1 MEKIN
6 THYRN
11 GVKRLL
17 AFLLCAV
24 CVFGMIPTQVF
35 AFSPGQKASSWLG
48 DQYVGSDGQHYYAP
62 APYTYL
68 VYNSDGTMDVRSSSG
83 GNAYRHYMLT
93 ASDGSS
99 QQVYCVES
107 GIAYNASDNTY
118 TSESGTNSNY
128 LNLLPSEARRGI
140 TLTAIYG
147 WKPGASLPVSGINE
161 DDYKMATQIILW
173 EYQQQLRSDP
183 YSRHGNG
190 HADANQYFSVIS
202 GRPAEKAYNWIL
214 SQVASHST
222 VPSFTS
228 TKKSGAPE
236 LELKWDTEKKIY
248 TLTVTDTNNLKINL
262 ETLKGSGVS
271 VTRNGNKYT
280 FTSKNMIMDPVTFEF
295 RKDIPVANDM
305 LIWGRPGYQT
315 MMTGASDPVSFF
327 VKIKTE
333 TYGTAKIVKTSEDGI
348 VSGIPFQISGT
359 DILENKVDET
369 VTTGENG
376 QIKEKLLP
384 GTYLVKELP
393 VDRYVTPSAQYVT
406 IESGQTSTV
415 HFSNILKKFRV
426 HVVKSDADTGTAQ
439 GDATLAGATY
449 GIYNNGELV
458 DTYTTGPD
466 GSFMTRYYVCGDNWT
481 VREIEPSTGYLL
493 NDTVYEVGASP
504 TLYEVELNTTENQV
518 TETVIYGNIQLV
530 KHTDDLDPDVSGD
543 ENTDEPNE
551 GVIERP
557 EAGAVFEVYL
567 KAAGSYDA
575 TKESERD
582 LLTTDNYGFVASKM
596 LPYGRYTV
604 HQVSG
609 EEGKAF
615 IPDFTVF
622 ISSNRQTYSYIL
634 NNRTITARLRVE
646 KCDAETGNIIPMTGT
661 GFQIKDLSTGEFV
674 TQDIYYP
681 NPETL
686 DTFYV
691 SDEGWLMLPEPLHT
705 GDYELYEVAAPYG
718 YVLSSEPVPFT
729 IDGSEAVV
737 TVTQYNMP
745 QKGQLIITKTGEVF
759 ASVQENDGLYQ
770 PVYEVMGLPGAV
782 YDVIA
787 DEDIYTGDGTLRAA
801 KDTVVETLTTGEDG
815 TAQSGLL
822 YLGRYRL
829 EERQAPEGM
838 VLNTQPEY
846 AELTYA
852 GETVEVTQTA
862 IGLYDERQKVD
873 VSLLKA
879 LETDD
884 LFGLGM
890 NEEYKDISFGLYAS
904 ADLTAL
910 DGSVIPAGGLLEVVS
925 IDPNEAGG
933 YDASFASDLPFG
945 SYYVKERTTNS
956 AYILSDTEYPVVF
969 EYAGQEA
976 ALVQILVNEGE
987 AVSNDLLRGRVDG
1000 VKVGEN
1006 PEGGEDVKLSGALM
1020 GLFRPDTEECTGEN
1034 ALLTVTTAEDGS
1046 FSFENIPYGHWI
1058 VKEISSPA
1066 LYTVSPQQ
1074 HHIYIGVDGQRIE
1087 IKVENT
1093 LIRGSVQVMKTE
1105 AVDEP
1110 SSVEKKDNNTFLR
1123 FLSGA
1128 VFDLYEDANGNKEFD
1143 SEDTKIGTLKESDAG
1158 YHTAEGLLAKGYFVK
1173 ESKAP
1178 EGYQLD
1184 ENAYY
1189 FAITEDGQV
1198 AVVENGGAGRGF
1210 TNEAYRGNLKITKDS
1225 SDGRKDGFAF
1235 EVKSADGSYCE
1246 TFTSPKSGVIEVKGL
1261 RVGIYTVTEIS
1272 NRASRDY
1279 IIPDAATVEI
1289 KADETAT
1296 VQFFNEKP
1304 EKPTTP
1310 DNPDNPKTPSNPST
1324 PSNPGKAVPQTG
1336 DDNFIFLYGGLLAL
1350 AVIGGGL
1357 FAAVYFKK
1365 GKYSRN
1371 TPKAKAVGI
1380 AVVSLCGLLALG
1392 SGFLMVRDLNQY
1404 SESAGAYKDIA
1415 SHVEL
1420 PEQAETP
1427 EEDNTE
1433 TEPAG
1438 EDPSVV
1444 LPTVDFEALRETGP
1458 DIIGWLTLPDTAI
1471 NYPVTQADDNEYYLH
1486 HLYDGTYNKTGCL
1499 FADYENQEDFSD
1511 RNTIIYGHNMR
1522 DGSMFAALNEY
1533 DGQSYFDG
1541 HPQMYLVT
1549 PGGGYV
1555 VEIFTAFVAKPSES
1569 GSDTSPWRLS
1579 FKDDGA
1585 YTTWLSEMAGRSVIE
1600 TDVTVTSSDKVL
1612 TLSTCTPGGASR
1624 FIVMGKLAAV
1634 NN

>member
-1020 GLFRPDTEECTGEN
+1020 GLFRPDTEEFTGEN

>member
-1 MEKIN
+1 M
-6 THYRN
+6 
-11 GVKRLL
+11 
-17 AFLLCAV
+17 
-24 CVFGMIPTQVF
+24 
-35 AFSPGQKASSWLG
+35 
-48 DQYVGSDGQHYYAP
+48 
-62 APYTYL
+62 
-68 VYNSDGTMDVRSSSG
+68 
-83 GNAYRHYMLT
+83 
-93 ASDGSS
+93 
-99 QQVYCVES
+99 
-107 GIAYNASDNTY
+107 
-118 TSESGTNSNY
+118 
-128 LNLLPSEARRGI
+128 
-140 TLTAIYG
+140 
-147 WKPGASLPVSGINE
+147 
-161 DDYKMATQIILW
+161 
-173 EYQQQLRSDP
+173 
-183 YSRHGNG
+183 
-190 HADANQYFSVIS
+190 
-202 GRPAEKAYNWIL
+202 
-214 SQVASHST
+214 
-222 VPSFTS
+222 
-228 TKKSGAPE
+228 
-236 LELKWDTEKKIY
+236 Y
-248 TLTVTDTNNLKINL
+248 TLTVTDTNNLKIDL

-348 VSGIPFQISGT
+348 VSGIPFNISGT
-359 DILENKVDET
+359 DILGNKVDET

-481 VREIEPSTGYLL
+481 VREIDPSTGYLL

-575 TKESERD
+575 AKESERD
-582 LLTTDNYGFVASKM
+582 LLTTDNDGFAASKM

-604 HQVSG
+604 HQVAG

-622 ISSNRQTYSYIL
+622 ISSNGQTYSYIL
-634 NNRTITARLRVE
+634 NNRAITARLKVE

-691 SDEGWLMLPEPLHT
+691 SDEGWLMLPEPLRT

-745 QKGQLIITKTGEVF
+745 QKGQLTITKTGEVF

-801 KDTVVETLTTGEDG
+801 KDTVAETLTTGEDG

-862 IGLYDERQKVD
+862 VGLYDERQKVD

-879 LETDD
+879 LETDG

-904 ADLTAL
+904 ADLTAF

-925 IDPNEAGG
+925 VSANEAGG

-956 AYILSDTEYPVVF
+956 AYILSDTEYPVIF

-1006 PEGGEDVKLSGALM
+1006 PEGGEDVKLSGTVM
-1020 GLFRPDTEECTGEN
+1020 GLFQPNTEEFTEEN

-1046 FSFENIPYGHWI
+1046 FAFENIPYGHWI
-1058 VKEISSPA
+1058 VKEIFSPA
-1066 LYTVSPQQ
+1066 LYTVSLEQ

-1110 SSVEKKDNNTFLR
+1110 SSVEKEDKDNNTFLR

-1143 SEDTKIGTLKESDAG
+1143 SEDMKIGTLKESEAG

-1189 FAITEDGQV
+1189 FAITKDGQV
-1198 AVVENGGAGRGF
+1198 AVVENGETGRGF

-1235 EVKSADGSYCE
+1235 EVKSADGFYCE

-1324 PSNPGKAVPQTG
+1324 PSNPNKPVPQTG

-1371 TPKAKAVGI
+1371 TPKRKAIGI
-1380 AVVSLCGLLALG
+1380 AIISLCGLLALG

-1404 SESAGAYKDIA
+1404 SESAGAYEDIA

-1420 PEQAETP
+1420 PEQTEAP
-1427 EEDNTE
+1427 EDDNTE

-1438 EDPSVV
+1438 EDTSVL
-1444 LPTVDFEALRETGP
+1444 LPTVDFDALRETGP

-1522 DGSMFAALNEY
+1522 DGSMFATLNEY
-1533 DGQSYFDG
+1533 DEQSYFDG
-1541 HPQMYLVT
+1541 HPKMYLVT
-1549 PGGGYV
+1549 PGGGYI

-1569 GSDTSPWRLS
+1569 GSDTFPWRLNW
-1579 FKDDGA
+1579 KDDGA

-1624 FIVMGKLAAV
+1624 FIVMGKLMAV
-1634 NN
+1634 ND

>member
-1 MEKIN
+1 MEKTN
-6 THYRN
+6 THYRS

-24 CVFGMIPTQVF
+24 CVFGMIPTQAF

-107 GIAYNASDNTY
+107 G
-118 TSESGTNSNY
+118 TNSNY

-190 HADANQYFSVIS
+190 HANAGQYFSVIA

-248 TLTVTDTNNLKINL
+248 TLTVTDTNNLKIDL

-348 VSGIPFQISGT
+348 VSGIPFNISGT
-359 DILENKVDET
+359 DILGNKVDET

-481 VREIEPSTGYLL
+481 VREIDPSTGYLL

-575 TKESERD
+575 AKESERD
-582 LLTTDNYGFVASKM
+582 LLTTDNDGFAASKM

-604 HQVSG
+604 HQVAG

-622 ISSNRQTYSYIL
+622 ISSNGQTYSYIL
-634 NNRTITARLRVE
+634 NNRAITARLRVE

-705 GDYELYEVAAPYG
+705 GDYELYEVAVPYG

-745 QKGQLIITKTGEVF
+745 QKGQLTITKTGEVF

-838 VLNTQPEY
+838 LLNTQPEY

-873 VSLLKA
+873 VSLFKA

-925 IDPNEAGG
+925 VDPNDAGG

-945 SYYVKERTTNS
+945 SYYVKECTTNN

-987 AVSNDLLRGRVDG
+987 VVSNDLLRGRVDG

-1020 GLFRPDTEECTGEN
+1020 GLFRPDTEEFTEEN
-1034 ALLTVTTAEDGS
+1034 VLLTVTTAEDGS

-1066 LYTVSPQQ
+1066 LYTVSPEQ

-1110 SSVEKKDNNTFLR
+1110 SSVEKEDKDNNTFLR

-1143 SEDTKIGTLKESDAG
+1143 SEDMKIGTLKESEAG

-1189 FAITEDGQV
+1189 FAITKDGQV
-1198 AVVENGGAGRGF
+1198 AVVENGETGRGF

-1235 EVKSADGSYCE
+1235 EVKSAHGSYCE

-1272 NRASRDY
+1272 NRASKDY

-1304 EKPTTP
+1304 EKPITP
-1310 DNPDNPKTPSNPST
+1310 DNPDNPKT

-1371 TPKAKAVGI
+1371 TPKRKAVGI
-1380 AVVSLCGLLALG
+1380 AVVSLCTLMALG
-1392 SGFLMVRDLNQY
+1392 SGFLMVRDLSQY
-1404 SESAGAYKDIA
+1404 AESAGVYDGLAEY
-1415 SHVEL
+1415 VEV
-1420 PEQAETP
+1420 PEQAGEPDETGA
-1427 EEDNTE
+1427 EEE
-1433 TEPAG
+1433 SGG
-1438 EDPSVV
+1438 EDSSAV
-1444 LPTVDFEALRETGP
+1444 LPVVDFEALRETGP
-1458 DIIGWLTLPDTAI
+1458 DIIGWLNLPDTAI
-1471 NYPVTQADDNEYYLH
+1471 NYPVTQADDNEYYLR

-1522 DGSMFAALNEY
+1522 DGSMFATLNEY
-1533 DGQSYFDG
+1533 DEQSYYDG

-1549 PGGGYV
+1549 PDGGYV

>member
-1 MEKIN
+1 M
-6 THYRN
+6 
-11 GVKRLL
+11 
-17 AFLLCAV
+17 
-24 CVFGMIPTQVF
+24 
-35 AFSPGQKASSWLG
+35 
-48 DQYVGSDGQHYYAP
+48 
-62 APYTYL
+62 
-68 VYNSDGTMDVRSSSG
+68 
-83 GNAYRHYMLT
+83 
-93 ASDGSS
+93 
-99 QQVYCVES
+99 
-107 GIAYNASDNTY
+107 
-118 TSESGTNSNY
+118 
-128 LNLLPSEARRGI
+128 
-140 TLTAIYG
+140 
-147 WKPGASLPVSGINE
+147 
-161 DDYKMATQIILW
+161 
-173 EYQQQLRSDP
+173 
-183 YSRHGNG
+183 
-190 HADANQYFSVIS
+190 
-202 GRPAEKAYNWIL
+202 
-214 SQVASHST
+214 
-222 VPSFTS
+222 
-228 TKKSGAPE
+228 
-236 LELKWDTEKKIY
+236 
-248 TLTVTDTNNLKINL
+248 
-262 ETLKGSGVS
+262 
-271 VTRNGNKYT
+271 
-280 FTSKNMIMDPVTFEF
+280 
-295 RKDIPVANDM
+295 
-305 LIWGRPGYQT
+305 
-315 MMTGASDPVSFF
+315 
-327 VKIKTE
+327 
-333 TYGTAKIVKTSEDGI
+333 
-348 VSGIPFQISGT
+348 
-359 DILENKVDET
+359 
-369 VTTGENG
+369 
-376 QIKEKLLP
+376 
-384 GTYLVKELP
+384 
-393 VDRYVTPSAQYVT
+393 
-406 IESGQTSTV
+406 
-415 HFSNILKKFRV
+415 
-426 HVVKSDADTGTAQ
+426 
-439 GDATLAGATY
+439 
-449 GIYNNGELV
+449 
-458 DTYTTGPD
+458 
-466 GSFMTRYYVCGDNWT
+466 
-481 VREIEPSTGYLL
+481 
-493 NDTVYEVGASP
+493 
-504 TLYEVELNTTENQV
+504 ELNTTENQV

-567 KAAGSYDA
+567 KAAGSYDGA
-575 TKESERD
+575 KDSERD
-582 LLTTDNYGFVASKM
+582 LLTTDGDGFAASKM
-596 LPYGRYTV
+596 LPYGHYTV
-604 HQVSG
+604 HQVSD

-622 ISSNRQTYSYIL
+622 VSSNGQTYSYIL

-646 KCDAETGNIIPMTGT
+646 KCDAETGNLIPMTGT
-661 GFQIKDLSTGEFV
+661 GFQIRDLSTGELV
-674 TQDIYYP
+674 TQKIYYP

-718 YVLSSEPVPFT
+718 YVLSSEPVSFT

-737 TVTQYNMP
+737 TVTQHNMP
-745 QKGQLIITKTGEVF
+745 QKGQLTITKTGEVF
-759 ASVQENDGLYQ
+759 ASVQENGGLYQ

-801 KDTVVETLTTGEDG
+801 KDTVVETLTTGEDKA
-815 TAQSGLL
+815 AQSGLL

-838 VLNTQPEY
+838 VLNTQSEY

-852 GETVEVTQTA
+852 GETVEVTQA
-862 IGLYDERQKVD
+862 AAGLYDERQKVD
-873 VSLLKA
+873 VSLSKA
-879 LETDD
+879 LETDE
-884 LFGLGM
+884 LFGFGM

-904 ADLTAL
+904 TDLTAL

-925 IDPNEAGG
+925 VDPDEAGG
-933 YDASFASDLPFG
+933 YGASFASDLPFG

-956 AYILSDTEYPVVF
+956 AYILPDTEYLVVF

-1000 VKVGEN
+1000 VKAGEN
-1006 PEGGEDVKLSGALM
+1006 PEGGEDVKLAGAVM
-1020 GLFRPDTEECTGEN
+1020 GLFKPDTEEFTEEN
-1034 ALLTVTTAEDGS
+1034 ALLTVTTAEDGG
-1046 FSFENIPYGHWI
+1046 FAFENIPYGHWI

-1074 HHIYIGVDGQRIE
+1074 HHIYIGVDGQSIE

-1110 SSVEKKDNNTFLR
+1110 SSVEKKDKDNNTFLR

-1158 YHTAEGLLAKGYFVK
+1158 YHTAENLLAKGYFVK

-1178 EGYQLD
+1178 EGYQID
-1184 ENAYY
+1184 KNAYY
-1189 FAITEDGQV
+1189 FEITEDGQV

-1235 EVKSADGSYCE
+1235 EVKNADGSYCE

-1304 EKPTTP
+1304 EKPKTP
-1310 DNPDNPKTPSNPST
+1310 DTPENPKTPSNPSSPSNPST

-1350 AVIGGGL
+1350 AVIGGGV
-1357 FAAVYFKK
+1357 FTVCRYRK
-1365 GKYSRN
+1365 GKSRKIS
-1371 TPKAKAVGI
+1371 PKAKAANI
-1380 AVVSLCGLLALG
+1380 AVITLCGLLALS
-1392 SGFLMVRDLNQY
+1392 SGFLIVRDLGQY
-1404 SESAGAYKDIA
+1404 AESAGTYDGLAE
-1415 SHVEL
+1415 HVEI
-1420 PEQAETP
+1420 PEQAEEP
-1427 EEDNTE
+1427 EEPGTGEE
-1433 TEPAG
+1433 TG
-1438 EDPSVV
+1438 REDSSVV
-1444 LPTVDFEALRETGP
+1444 LPVVDFEALRENGP
-1458 DIIGWLTLPDTAI
+1458 DIIGWLSLPDTAI
-1471 NYPVTQADDNEYYLH
+1471 NYPITQTDDNEYYLH
-1486 HLYDGTYNKTGCL
+1486 HLYDGIYNKVGCL
-1499 FADYENQEDFSD
+1499 FADYENQADFSD

-1533 DGQSYFDG
+1533 DEQDYYDG

-1549 PGGGYV
+1549 PGGGYT
-1555 VEIFTAFVAKPSES
+1555 VEIFTAFVADPGES
-1569 GSDTSPWRLS
+1569 GSDASPWRLS
-1579 FKDDGA
+1579 WKDDGA

-1600 TDVTVTSSDKVL
+1600 TGVTVTSSDKVL
-1612 TLSTCTPGGASR
+1612 TLSTCTPGGRSR

-1634 NN
+1634 ND

>member
-1 MEKIN
+1 M
-6 THYRN
+6 R
-11 GVKRLL
+11 
-17 AFLLCAV
+17 
-24 CVFGMIPTQVF
+24 
-35 AFSPGQKASSWLG
+35 W
-48 DQYVGSDGQHYYAP
+48 AP
-62 APYTYL
+62 P
-68 VYNSDGTMDVRSSSG
+68 
-83 GNAYRHYMLT
+83 
-93 ASDGSS
+93 
-99 QQVYCVES
+99 
-107 GIAYNASDNTY
+107 
-118 TSESGTNSNY
+118 
-128 LNLLPSEARRGI
+128 P
-140 TLTAIYG
+140 
-147 WKPGASLPVSGINE
+147 
-161 DDYKMATQIILW
+161 
-173 EYQQQLRSDP
+173 
-183 YSRHGNG
+183 
-190 HADANQYFSVIS
+190 
-202 GRPAEKAYNWIL
+202 
-214 SQVASHST
+214 
-222 VPSFTS
+222 
-228 TKKSGAPE
+228 
-236 LELKWDTEKKIY
+236 
-248 TLTVTDTNNLKINL
+248 
-262 ETLKGSGVS
+262 
-271 VTRNGNKYT
+271 
-280 FTSKNMIMDPVTFEF
+280 
-295 RKDIPVANDM
+295 
-305 LIWGRPGYQT
+305 
-315 MMTGASDPVSFF
+315 
-327 VKIKTE
+327 
-333 TYGTAKIVKTSEDGI
+333 
-348 VSGIPFQISGT
+348 
-359 DILENKVDET
+359 
-369 VTTGENG
+369 
-376 QIKEKLLP
+376 
-384 GTYLVKELP
+384 
-393 VDRYVTPSAQYVT
+393 
-406 IESGQTSTV
+406 
-415 HFSNILKKFRV
+415 
-426 HVVKSDADTGTAQ
+426 
-439 GDATLAGATY
+439 
-449 GIYNNGELV
+449 
-458 DTYTTGPD
+458 
-466 GSFMTRYYVCGDNWT
+466 
-481 VREIEPSTGYLL
+481 
-493 NDTVYEVGASP
+493 P

-551 GVIERP
+551 GVIERS

-575 TKESERD
+575 AKESERD
-582 LLTTDNYGFVASKM
+582 LLTTDGDGFASSKM
-596 LPYGRYTV
+596 LPYGHYTV

-622 ISSNRQTYSYIL
+622 VSSNGQTYSYIL
-634 NNRTITARLRVE
+634 NNHTITARLRVE

-661 GFQIKDLSTGEFV
+661 GFQIRDLSTGELV
-674 TQDIYYP
+674 SQEIYYP

-729 IDGSEAVV
+729 IDGSESVV
-737 TVTQYNMP
+737 TVTQHNMP
-745 QKGQLIITKTGEVF
+745 QKGQFTITKTGDVF
-759 ASVQENDGLYQ
+759 ASVQENGGLYQ
-770 PVYEVMGLPGAV
+770 PVYEAMGLPGAV

-801 KDTVVETLTTGEDG
+801 KDAVVETLTTGEDG

-838 VLNTQPEY
+838 ALNTQPEY

-852 GETVEVTQTA
+852 GETVEVTHA
-862 IGLYDERQKVD
+862 AAGLYDERQKVA
-873 VSLLKA
+873 VSLSKA
-879 LETDD
+879 LETDE

-933 YDASFASDLPFG
+933 YGASFASDLPFG
-945 SYYVKERTTNS
+945 SYYVKEHTTNS
-956 AYILSDTEYPVVF
+956 AYILPDTEYPVVF

-976 ALVQILVNEGE
+976 ALVQVLVNEGE

-1000 VKVGEN
+1000 VKTGEN
-1006 PEGGEDVKLSGALM
+1006 PDGGEDVKLAGAVM
-1020 GLFRPDTEECTGEN
+1020 GLFKPDTEEFTGEN
-1034 ALLTVTTAEDGS
+1034 ALLTVTTGEDGS
-1046 FSFENIPYGHWI
+1046 FVFENIPYGHWI

-1066 LYTVSPQQ
+1066 LYTVSPKQ
-1074 HHIYIGVDGQRIE
+1074 HHIYIGVDGQSIK

-1110 SSVEKKDNNTFLR
+1110 SSVEKKDKDNNTFLR

-1158 YHTAEGLLAKGYFVK
+1158 YHTAENLLAKGYFVK
-1173 ESKAP
+1173 ESKAL
-1178 EGYQLD
+1178 EGYQMD

-1189 FAITEDGQV
+1189 FEITEDGQV
-1198 AVVENGGAGRGF
+1198 AVVENSGAGRGF

-1235 EVKSADGSYCE
+1235 EVKNADGSYCE

-1279 IIPDAATVEI
+1279 IIPDAATVEV

-1304 EKPTTP
+1304 EKPETP
-1310 DNPDNPKTPSNPST
+1310 DSPDNPKTPSNPST
-1324 PSNPGKAVPQTG
+1324 PSTPSNPGKAVPQTE

-1357 FAAVYFKK
+1357 SAAAYFKK
-1365 GKYSRN
+1365 GKHGRN
-1371 TPKAKAVGI
+1371 TARTKTTCI
-1380 AVVSLCGLLALG
+1380 AVLSLCGLLALG
-1392 SGFLMVRDLNQY
+1392 SGFLIVRDLSQY
-1404 SESAGAYKDIA
+1404 AESAGTYDGLAE
-1415 SHVEL
+1415 HVEV
-1420 PEQAETP
+1420 PEQAGEP
-1427 EEDNTE
+1427 EEPGAEEE
-1433 TEPAG
+1433 TGREDSSAG
-1438 EDPSVV
+1438 
-1444 LPTVDFEALRETGP
+1444 LPVVDFEALRENGP
-1458 DIIGWLTLPDTAI
+1458 DIIGWLSLPDTAI
-1471 NYPVTQADDNEYYLH
+1471 NYPVTQTDNNEYYLH
-1486 HLYDGTYNKTGCL
+1486 HLYDGTYNKVGCL

-1533 DGQSYFDG
+1533 DEQGYYDG

-1549 PGGGYV
+1549 PDGGYV
-1555 VEIFTAFVAKPSES
+1555 MEVFSAFEAKPAES

-1579 FKDDGA
+1579 WKDDGA

-1612 TLSTCTPGGASR
+1612 TLSTCTPEGKSR

-1634 NN
+1634 ND